1 MADSGGRRGLGGR
14 PQDLLEA
21 PAAWVGTKL
30 QGVIKVKTRRPQK
43 LLPSSCRMKDRLIY
57 M

>member
-30 QGVIKVKTRRPQK
+30 QGVIKVNQEDLKNFYHQVAE
-43 LLPSSCRMKDRLIY
+43 
-57 M
+57 